1 MSLGPKLASVKRLVS
16 EVKRWPDDSSKVYA
30 SISLR
35 KNLLDKYEKVLD
47 GESAAKLPPAH
58 TIDNEAT
65 AANMLERN
73 LNMNTVSILQQYEQI
88 AYRF

>member
-35 KNLLDKYEKVLD
+35 TKVLDKYEKVLD
-47 GESAAKLPPAH
+47 GESAAKLPAAH

-73 LNMNTVSILQQYEQI
+73 LNMNTVSIYK
-88 AYRF
+88 